1 MRASSFL
8 SFDDGIST
16 VSCAAMIPLRILVRK
31 SAMGSVMLTPI
42 PLPARLRHAGDVA
55 LVRELAQA
63 DAAEAELLVDGARP
77 AALAAA
83 RVRARLVLRRP
94 RGADDLGGLCHVVS
108 SLSVPQ
114 AATAWSFKDSKPAG
128 RPSRAKGMPSASS
141 SANASASVCAV
152 VVIVTSMPRT
162 WSMLS

>member
-8 SFDDGIST
+8 RFDEGIST
-16 VSCAAMIPLRILVRK
+16 VSWAAMMPLRIRVRK
-31 SAMGSVMLTPI
+31 SAMGSVMLMRG
-42 PLPARLRHAGDVA
+42 PLPARLGHAGDVA

-63 DAAEAELLVDGARP
+63 DAADAELLVDRART

-83 RVRARLVLRRP
+83 RVRARLELRRP
-94 RGADDLGGLCHVVS
+94 RGADDLGCLGHVVS

-128 RPSRAKGMPSASS
+128 RPSREKGMPSASS
-141 SANASASVCAV
+141 NANASASVCAL
-152 VVIVTSMPRT
+152 VVIVTSRPRT